1 VTETGAPAATI
12 DAAPSG
18 DGRPLDRRRARGLT
32 LWSVLVLLMSPF
44 SIPTFGMSGVLAV
57 ALVIVAGLLQ
67 WRGFDARRPMAA
79 GIVAICLNG
88 LSAGACSWLVLRTAE
103 VTGIEAI
110 RQEGVEQ
117 DFDRVFDEATKPPS
131 RGTAVRDDATTGGDA
146 GPAVDADSA
155 AHREERR

>member
-1 VTETGAPAATI
+1 MTVLGLPM
-12 DAAPSG
+12 DAAAPEG
-18 DGRPLDRRRARGLT
+18 ERRPLDRRRARGLT
-32 LWSVLVLLMSPF
+32 LWSALVLLMSPF

-57 ALVIVAGLLQ
+57 ALVIVSALLQ
-67 WRGFDARRPMAA
+67 WRGFDARRPLAA
-79 GIVAICLNG
+79 GIVAVCLNV

-131 RGTAVRDDATTGGDA
+131 RAETVPVRDAAPTGGDG
-146 GPAVDADSA
+146 GPAVDADSGA
-155 AHREERR
+155 PRKERR

>member
-1 VTETGAPAATI
+1 
-12 DAAPSG
+12 
-18 DGRPLDRRRARGLT
+18 
-32 LWSVLVLLMSPF
+32 MSPF

-57 ALVIVAGLLQ
+57 ALIIVAGLLRWQ
-67 WRGFDARRPMAA
+67 GFDARRPMAA
-79 GIVAICLNG
+79 GIVAVCLNA

-131 RGTAVRDDATTGGDA
+131 RTTGTAVRDDATTGGDA

>member
-1 VTETGAPAATI
+1 VSAVSAPGEGGAPT
-12 DAAPSG
+12 G
-18 DGRPLDRRRARGLT
+18 EVVPLDRRRARGLT
-32 LWSVLVLLMSPF
+32 LWSVLVLVMSPF

-67 WRGFDARRPMAA
+67 WRGLDARRPMAA
-79 GIVAICLNG
+79 GIVAVCLNA

-117 DFDRVFDEATKPPS
+117 DFDRAFDEATKPPS
-131 RGTAVRDDATTGGDA
+131 REGTAVRDDAMTGGDA
-146 GPAVDADSA
+146 GPAVDADST